1 MVVEIQEINPA
12 EGCLDKYS
20 ITIARIGLV
29 IILVLV
35 IEWL

>member
-1 MVVEIQEINPA
+1 MEIKEINQA
-12 EGCLDKYS
+12 ERCLDKYS
-20 ITIARIGLV
+20 ITIFRIGLV